1 MQLTPEELK
10 ARTRRNRAIA
20 VGLIA
25 FMVLIFVITM
35 LRLQANVGG

>member
-20 VGLIA
+20 LGLVA
-25 FMVLIFVITM
+25 FMVLVFITTM